1 MFFSGKQYFMRL
13 STILSLARN
22 EPAVTDVTV
31 KQACFDCFQ
40 FLLKTIEIYGNKSV
54 LTLSRDIWKTSDV
67 QEAMLFEWL
76 HYKGAVSKSESV
88 VMIKDVQEQIQDI
101 FGVTSD
107 RQAKCIY
114 KRLKKNGFIHDYK
127 GQHDSV
133 CWLGF
138 HPNVDEFVVF
148 KDKTPLDLK
157 VFLENEKKKLSE
169 VTEVNSWGGLSHSVD
184 TNISSSF
191 SNNTE
196 NNTTNFDKIEL
207 IMPPA
212 PHTSNTSELKK
223 NNFTMIDGE
232 LPSKICS
239 ECRVD
244 GPVVA
249 IRCGEF
255 FCEGCFEK
263 LSKQ

>member
-76 HYKGAVSKSESV
+76 HYKGAISKNESV

-169 VTEVNSWGGLSHSVD
+169 VTEVNSWGGLSHSVQP
-184 TNISSSF
+184 NISSSF
-191 SNNTE
+191 CSN
-196 NNTTNFDKIEL
+196 IEV
-207 IMPPA
+207 PA
-212 PHTSNTSELKK
+212 PITSNTSELKK

-239 ECRVD
+239 ECRKD

-249 IRCGEF
+249 IRQGEY